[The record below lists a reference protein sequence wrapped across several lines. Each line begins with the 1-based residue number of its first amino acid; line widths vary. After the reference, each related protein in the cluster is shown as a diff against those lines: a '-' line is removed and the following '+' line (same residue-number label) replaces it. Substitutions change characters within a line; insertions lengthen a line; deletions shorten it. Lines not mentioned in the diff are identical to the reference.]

1 MQSEV
6 LNRLGFDPGWL
17 MLVLLILMVF
27 ILLYLAS
34 VSMKMSRF
42 MRRYKLFMRGRDGV
56 SLEKAFESEFIE
68 VERIAEQNKNQASE
82 IANLKEM
89 IDRTPM
95 KTGIVRTAALCAGG
109 SGGCASLTL
118 HTSSICSAE
127 AFRAMWTTPPYLPW

>member
-42 MRRYKLFMRGRDGV
+42 MRRYMLFM
-56 SLEKAFESEFIE
+56 
-68 VERIAEQNKNQASE
+68 
-82 IANLKEM
+82 
-89 IDRTPM
+89 
-95 KTGIVRTAALCAGG
+95 
-109 SGGCASLTL
+109 
-118 HTSSICSAE
+118 
-127 AFRAMWTTPPYLPW
+127 

>member
-1 MQSEV
+1 MQSEI

-17 MLVLLILMVF
+17 MLVLLVLMVF

-82 IANLKEM
+82 IANLREM
-89 IDRTPM
+89 MDRTPRNRQ
-95 KTGIVRTAALCAGG
+95 I
-109 SGGCASLTL
+109 
-118 HTSSICSAE
+118 
-127 AFRAMWTTPPYLPW
+127 